1 MDATLRSL
9 TFRGHLEIKQ
19 LRQFM
24 VVVDVGCVSK
34 AAEQLHITQP
44 ALTRNIK
51 NLEESLNAILLD
63 RLPRGVVPTEAGH
76 ALYRYAHLILN
87 EAKRAV
93 RDVQAIA
100 GGKKGHVH
108 IGIAALFSN
117 TIIDRLVIALSDAC
131 PGVRLRITEGFFEEL
146 VTELGQGKLDVILA
160 NFPPDAVPADVQFE
174 PLLTLR
180 SNFVVGRDHPLACRT
195 QITAADLCAAQWA
208 LVRRPH
214 VADFLDSFFASQ
226 GFPALTGSVESNS
239 LTALKSLVLTGRYV
253 SLLAETW
260 VGPEMRRG
268 DIVALPVP
276 GAPVL
281 RQAGLITRGAAEQRP
296 VVMRALELMR
306 EVCAQ
311 WQAEQ
316 EAARSAKPVLSTLA
330 ASEEFA
336 SAGKPHRPG
345 LARAPSRKQ

>member
-1 MDATLRSL
+1 MA
-9 TFRGHLEIKQ
+9 
-19 LRQFM
+19 
-24 VVVDVGCVSK
+24 VVDVGCVSK
-34 AAEQLHITQP
+34 ASEQLHITQP

-63 RLPRGVVPTEAGH
+63 RKPRGVVPTEAGQ

-87 EAKRAV
+87 EAKRAA

-100 GGKKGHVH
+100 SGKKGNVH

-117 TIIDRLVIALSDAC
+117 TVIDRLVIALSDAC

-160 NFPPDAVPADVQFE
+160 NFPPDAVPADVKFE

-180 SNFVVGRDHPLACRT
+180 SNFVVGRNHPLACRA

-226 GFPALTGSVESNS
+226 GFPALTGSVETNS

-253 SLLAETW
+253 SLLAEAW
-260 VGPEMRRG
+260 VGPEMRSG

-296 VVMRALELMR
+296 VVLRAIELMR
-306 EVCAQ
+306 EVCSQ
-311 WQAEQ
+311 WRVEQ
-316 EAARSAKPVLSTLA
+316 EAALNAMSLRPTLLAGDDFASTAKP
-330 ASEEFA
+330 
-336 SAGKPHRPG
+336 
-345 LARAPSRKQ
+345 ARAGVFRASPRKQ

>member
-1 MDATLRSL
+1 MDSALRSPL
-9 TFRGHLEIKQ
+9 YRGHLEIKQ

-34 AAEQLHITQP
+34 ASEQLHITQP

-63 RLPRGVVPTEAGH
+63 RKPRGVEPTEAGQ

-87 EAKRAV
+87 EAKRAA

-100 GGKKGHVH
+100 SGKKGHVH

-117 TIIDRLVIALSDAC
+117 TIIDRLVVALSDSC
-131 PGVRLRITEGFFEEL
+131 PGVRVRITEGFFEEL
-146 VTELGQGKLDVILA
+146 VQDLGQGKLDVILA

-180 SNFVVGRDHPLACRT
+180 SNFVVGRSHPLACRA
-195 QITAADLCAAQWA
+195 QITAAELCAAQWA

-214 VADFLDSFFASQ
+214 VSEFVDSFFASQ

-253 SLLAETW
+253 SLLAEAW
-260 VGPEMRRG
+260 VGAEMRSG
-268 DIVALPVP
+268 DIVALPVL

-296 VVMRALELMR
+296 VALRTIELMR
-306 EVCAQ
+306 EVCAS
-311 WQAEQ
+311 WQTEQ
-316 EAARSAKPVLSTLA
+316 DLVMSTA
-330 ASEEFA
+330 IATS
-336 SAGKPHRPG
+336 
-345 LARAPSRKQ
+345 ARAPRVTSGRASLRKQ

>member
-1 MDATLRSL
+1 MQQSSTY
-9 TFRGHLEIKQ
+9 RGRLEIKQ

-24 VVVDVGCVSK
+24 VVVDVGCVSR
-34 AAEQLHITQP
+34 ASEQLHITQP

-51 NLEESLNAILLD
+51 NLEESLKAVLLE
-63 RLPRGVVPTEAGH
+63 RNPRGVTPTEAGH

-87 EAKRAV
+87 EAQRAA

-100 GGKKGHVH
+100 SGKKGHVH

-117 TIIDRLVIALSDAC
+117 TIIDRLVVTLSDAC

-160 NFPPDAVPADVQFE
+160 NFPPDAVPADVHFE

-180 SNFVVGRDHPLACRT
+180 SNFVVGRSHPLACRSRV
-195 QITAADLCAAQWA
+195 TAADLCAAQWA

-226 GFPALTGSVESNS
+226 GFPALTGSVETNS
-239 LTALKSLVLTGRYV
+239 LTALKSLVLSGRYV
-253 SLLAETW
+253 SLLAEAW
-260 VGPEMRRG
+260 IGPEMRSG
-268 DIVALPVP
+268 DVVALTVP

-281 RQAGLITRGAAEQRP
+281 RQAGLITRGTVEQRP
-296 VVMRALELMR
+296 VVIRAIELLR
-306 EVCAQ
+306 EVCLQ

-316 EAARSAKPVLSTLA
+316 DSMSAIEPEVASLSAIDKTVKSRRAAAI
-330 ASEEFA
+330 
-336 SAGKPHRPG
+336 
-345 LARAPSRKQ
+345 RAPARKQ

>member
-1 MDATLRSL
+1 MDAT
-9 TFRGHLEIKQ
+9 THGPVFRGHLEIKQ

-34 AAEQLHITQP
+34 ASEQLHITQP

-63 RLPRGVVPTEAGH
+63 RKPRGVVPTEAGQ

-87 EAKRAV
+87 EAKRAA

-100 GGKKGHVH
+100 SGKKGHVH
-108 IGIAALFSN
+108 IGVAALFSN
-117 TIIDRLVIALSDAC
+117 TIIDRLVVGLSDAC

-146 VTELGQGKLDVILA
+146 VAELGQGKLDVILA

-180 SNFVVGRDHPLACRT
+180 SNFVVGRNHPLACRA
-195 QITAADLCAAQWA
+195 QISAADLCAAQWA

-253 SLLAETW
+253 SLLAEAW
-260 VGPEMRRG
+260 IGPEMRSG

-296 VVMRALELMR
+296 VVLRAIELMR

-316 EAARSAKPVLSTLA
+316 EAASQPKPALSALVGRGSLKPSAKHTGA
-330 ASEEFA
+330 AA
-336 SAGKPHRPG
+336 ARPSV
-345 LARAPSRKQ
+345 RRQ

>member
-1 MDATLRSL
+1 MDAT
-9 TFRGHLEIKQ
+9 THGPVFRGHLEIKQ

-34 AAEQLHITQP
+34 ASEQLHITQP

-63 RLPRGVVPTEAGH
+63 RKPRGVVPTEAGH

-87 EAKRAV
+87 EAKRAA

-100 GGKKGHVH
+100 SGKKGHVH
-108 IGIAALFSN
+108 IGVAALFSN

-174 PLLTLR
+174 PLVTLR
-180 SNFVVGRDHPLACRT
+180 SNFVVGRNHPLACRA
-195 QITAADLCAAQWA
+195 QITTADLCAAQWA

-226 GFPALTGSVESNS
+226 GFPALTGSVETNS
-239 LTALKSLVLTGRYV
+239 LTALKSLVMTGRYV
-253 SLLAETW
+253 SLLAEAW
-260 VGPEMRRG
+260 VGPEMRSG

-296 VVMRALELMR
+296 VVMRAIELMR
-306 EVCAQ
+306 EVCLQ
-311 WQAEQ
+311 WQVEQ
-316 EAARSAKPVLSTLA
+316 EAALQSKVTLA
-330 ASEEFA
+330 ALGGHEALEPAAKSGR
-336 SAGKPHRPG
+336 SAV
-345 LARAPSRKQ
+345 ARASSRRQ

>member
-1 MDATLRSL
+1 MDATLRSPI
-9 TFRGHLEIKQ
+9 FRGHLEIKQ

-34 AAEQLHITQP
+34 ASQQLHITQP

-63 RLPRGVVPTEAGH
+63 RKPRGVVPTEAGH

-87 EAKRAV
+87 EAKRAA

-100 GGKKGHVH
+100 SGKKGHVH

-117 TIIDRLVIALSDAC
+117 TIIDRLVVALSDAC

-146 VTELGQGKLDVILA
+146 VAELGHGKLDVILA
-160 NFPPDAVPADVQFE
+160 NFPPDAVPADVHFE

-180 SNFVVGRDHPLACRT
+180 SNFVVGRTHPLACRAH
-195 QITAADLCAAQWA
+195 ITTADLCAAQWA

-226 GFPALTGSVESNS
+226 GFPALTGSVETNS

-253 SLLAETW
+253 SLLAEAW
-260 VGPEMRRG
+260 VGPEMRSG

-296 VVMRALELMR
+296 VVMRAAELMR
-306 EVCAQ
+306 VVCAQ

-316 EAARSAKPVLSTLA
+316 DAIPGARSGRGPLA
-330 ASEEFA
+330 AA
-336 SAGKPHRPG
+336 DAAVSAAKTLRTGS
-345 LARAPSRKQ
+345 ARAPSRRQ

>member
-1 MDATLRSL
+1 MDATLRNPI
-9 TFRGHLEIKQ
+9 FRGHLEIKQ

-34 AAEQLHITQP
+34 ASEQLHITQP

-63 RLPRGVVPTEAGH
+63 RKPRGVVPTEAGQ

-87 EAKRAV
+87 EAKRAA

-100 GGKKGHVH
+100 SGKKGHVH

-117 TIIDRLVIALSDAC
+117 TIVDRLVVALSDSC

-146 VTELGQGKLDVILA
+146 VTDLGQGKLDVILA
-160 NFPPDAVPADVQFE
+160 NFPPDAVPADVHFE

-180 SNFVVGRDHPLACRT
+180 SNFVVGRNHPLACRA

-226 GFPALTGSVESNS
+226 GFPALTGSVETNS
-239 LTALKSLVLTGRYV
+239 LAALKSLVLTGRYV
-253 SLLAETW
+253 SLLAEAW
-260 VGPEMRRG
+260 VGAEMLSG
-268 DIVALPVP
+268 DIVALAVP

-281 RQAGLITRGAAEQRP
+281 RQAGLITRSAAEQRP
-296 VVMRALELMR
+296 AVMRAVELMR
-306 EVCAQ
+306 EVCLQ
-311 WQAEQ
+311 WHAEH
-316 EAARSAKPVLSTLA
+316 EAALNSKPAQPALD
-330 ASEEFA
+330 
-336 SAGKPHRPG
+336 AGKDLTPATKAGRITA
-345 LARAPSRKQ
+345 ARTSSRRQ

>member
-1 MDATLRSL
+1 MSSTPLNPI
-9 TFRGHLEIKQ
+9 FRGHLEIKQ
-19 LRQFM
+19 LRQFLA
-24 VVVDVGCVSK
+24 VVDVGCVSK
-34 AAEQLHITQP
+34 ASEQLHITQP

-51 NLEESLNAILLD
+51 NLEESLGALLLD
-63 RLPRGVVPTEAGH
+63 RNPRGVTPTEAGQ

-87 EAKRAV
+87 EAKRAA

-100 GGKKGHVH
+100 SGKKGQVH

-117 TIIDRLVIALSDAC
+117 AIIDRLAVALGDAC

-146 VTELGQGKLDVILA
+146 VQDLGQGKLDVILA

-180 SNFVVGRDHPLACRT
+180 SNFVVGRSHPLACRA
-195 QITAADLCAAQWA
+195 QITTADLCAAQWA

-226 GFPALTGSVESNS
+226 GFPALLGSVETNS
-239 LTALKSLVLTGRYV
+239 LSALKSLVLTGRYV
-253 SLLAETW
+253 SLLAEAW
-260 VGPEMRRG
+260 VGAEMRSG
-268 DIVALPVP
+268 DIVALPVL

-281 RQAGLITRGAAEQRP
+281 RQAGLITRSAVEQRP
-296 VVMRALELMR
+296 VVMRAAELIR
-306 EVCAQ
+306 QVCAQ

-316 EAARSAKPVLSTLA
+316 DQIVEVGPTTTPRVS
-330 ASEEFA
+330 
-336 SAGKPHRPG
+336 
-345 LARAPSRKQ
+345 SRRQ

>member
-1 MDATLRSL
+1 MDATPRSPI
-9 TFRGHLEIKQ
+9 FRGHLEIKQ

-34 AAEQLHITQP
+34 ASEQLHITQP

-63 RLPRGVVPTEAGH
+63 RKPRGVVPTEAGQ

-87 EAKRAV
+87 EAKRAA

-100 GGKKGHVH
+100 SGKKGHVH
-108 IGIAALFSN
+108 IGVAALFSG

-160 NFPPDAVPADVQFE
+160 NFPPDAIPADVQFE

-180 SNFVVGRDHPLACRT
+180 SNFVVGRNHPLACRA

-253 SLLAETW
+253 SLLAEAW
-260 VGPEMRRG
+260 VSAEMRSG
-268 DIVALPVP
+268 DIVALSVP

-296 VVMRALELMR
+296 VVMRAVELMR
-306 EVCAQ
+306 EVCLQ

-316 EAARSAKPVLSTLA
+316 EAALVSRPSLATLA
-330 ASEEFA
+330 A
-336 SAGKPHRPG
+336 GDG
-345 LARAPSRKQ
+345 LAPVATAGRVAAVRAPSRRQ

>member
-1 MDATLRSL
+1 M
-9 TFRGHLEIKQ
+9 FRGHLEIKQ

-24 VVVDVGCVSK
+24 IVVDVGCVSK
-34 AAEQLHITQP
+34 ASEQLHITQP

-51 NLEESLNAILLD
+51 NLEESLHAILLD
-63 RLPRGVVPTEAGH
+63 RKPRGVVPTEAGQ

-87 EAKRAV
+87 EAKRAA

-100 GGKKGHVH
+100 SGKKGHVH
-108 IGIAALFSN
+108 IGVAALFSG
-117 TIIDRLVIALSDAC
+117 TIIDRLVVALSDAC

-160 NFPPDAVPADVQFE
+160 NFPPDAIPADVQFE

-180 SNFVVGRDHPLACRT
+180 SNFVVGRNHPLACRA

-214 VADFLDSFFASQ
+214 VADFLESFFASQ
-226 GFPALTGSVESNS
+226 GFPALSGSVESNS
-239 LTALKSLVLTGRYV
+239 LTALKALVLTGRYV
-253 SLLAETW
+253 SLLAEAW
-260 VGPEMRRG
+260 VSDEMRSG

-281 RQAGLITRGAAEQRP
+281 RQAGLITRSAAEQRP
-296 VVMRALELMR
+296 VVMRAVELMR
-306 EVCAQ
+306 EVCLQ

-316 EAARSAKPVLSTLA
+316 EAALNAKPVPTTLA
-330 ASEEFA
+330 AGDGFA
-336 SAGKPHRPG
+336 PVTKAARVAA
-345 LARAPSRKQ
+345 ARAPSRRQ

>member
-1 MDATLRSL
+1 MDATSHGPV
-9 TFRGHLEIKQ
+9 FRGHLEIKQ

-34 AAEQLHITQP
+34 ASEQLHITQP

-63 RLPRGVVPTEAGH
+63 RKPRGVVPTEAGQ

-87 EAKRAV
+87 EAKRAA

-100 GGKKGHVH
+100 SGRKGHVH
-108 IGIAALFSN
+108 IGVAALFSN
-117 TIIDRLVIALSDAC
+117 TIIDRLVVALSDAC

-146 VTELGQGKLDVILA
+146 VAELGQGKLDVILS
-160 NFPPDAVPADVQFE
+160 NVPPDAVPADVQFE

-180 SNFVVGRDHPLACRT
+180 SNFVVGRKHPLACRA
-195 QITAADLCAAQWA
+195 QISAADLCAAQWA

-253 SLLAETW
+253 SLLAEAW
-260 VGPEMRRG
+260 VGPEMRSG
-268 DIVALPVP
+268 DIVALPIP

-296 VVMRALELMR
+296 VVLRAVELMR

-311 WQAEQ
+311 WHAEQ
-316 EAARSAKPVLSTLA
+316 EAAARPNPVTSTLVGRDPLKPSTKHGGAVA
-330 ASEEFA
+330 A
-336 SAGKPHRPG
+336 RPS
-345 LARAPSRKQ
+345 SRRQ